1 MTRQQPARILAA
13 LVVVGAGAGALTGCG
28 DDEPSTEEATAEVCD
43 ARENLDNT
51 LTELGRLDPTDRS
64 DLAAARDEI
73 SNDVDELSSA
83 GQKVAESQW
92 DDFEQAWENLR
103 DTVDSLDQD
112 TTFREAREQLTSAGE
127 GLTSAWDEFIS
138 NVDC

>member
-1 MTRQQPARILAA
+1 MKRQQPARILAA
-13 LVVVGAGAGALTGCG
+13 LVLVGAGVGALAGCG

-127 GLTSAWDEFIS
+127 GLTSAWDEFVS